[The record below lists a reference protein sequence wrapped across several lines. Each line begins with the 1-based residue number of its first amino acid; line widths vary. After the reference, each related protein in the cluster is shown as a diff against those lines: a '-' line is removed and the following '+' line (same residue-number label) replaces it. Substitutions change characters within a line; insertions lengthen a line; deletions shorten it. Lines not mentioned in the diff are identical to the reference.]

1 MHHPL
6 PTTKLRGLLL
16 VVDHRVRGSIHL
28 VLVGMVRR
36 RRLLLLRMLL
46 MRAEVLVVSTE
57 TLAAAVL
64 YLLNM
69 RSEDALLGMGFGL
82 SIFL

>member
-16 VVDHRVRGSIHL
+16 VVGHRVRGSIHW
-28 VLVGMVRR
+28 VLGMVVRR

-57 TLAAAVL
+57 TLPAAVL
-64 YLLNM
+64 YILDM

-82 SIFL
+82 SIVL